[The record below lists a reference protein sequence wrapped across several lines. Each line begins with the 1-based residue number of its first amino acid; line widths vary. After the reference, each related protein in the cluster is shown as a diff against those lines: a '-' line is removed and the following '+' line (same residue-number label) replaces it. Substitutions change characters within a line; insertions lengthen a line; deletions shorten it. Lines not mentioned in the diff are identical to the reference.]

1 MRILLFVIVIVS
13 SIAQLHAQKQN
24 VYSGISTSRDPIMRH
39 KEAFFHAFVIYVES
53 QKAIVEDV
61 TLSFIREDTDTC
73 CVKIVSDTITD
84 SGEEI
89 ITISIGSG
97 SPLKYKYVRDLQG
110 TKSRVRDD
118 ILLNIEYLDDKSHS
132 VSEFYYS
139 YVVSLDVDGNESV
152 PLTKFHVI
160 SSSRPINNE

>member
-1 MRILLFVIVIVS
+1 
-13 SIAQLHAQKQN
+13 
-24 VYSGISTSRDPIMRH
+24 MRH
-39 KEAFFHAFVIYVES
+39 NEAFFHAFVAYVEN
-53 QKAIVEDV
+53 KKTIVEDV
-61 TLSFIREDTDTC
+61 TSAFIREDTDTC

-97 SPLKYKYVRDLQG
+97 SPLKYKYVRDRQG
-110 TKSRVRDD
+110 TNSRVRND

-160 SSSRPINNE
+160 SSSSSINNE

>member
-1 MRILLFVIVIVS
+1 MRTLLLIIVVVS
-13 SIAQLHAQKQN
+13 SMVQINAQERY
-24 VYSGISTSRDPIMRH
+24 VCCGVSVGRDPIMRH
-39 KEAFFHAFVIYVES
+39 NEAFFHAFVAFVES
-53 QKAIVEDV
+53 KKAIVEDV
-61 TLSFIREDTDTC
+61 TSSFIIEDTC

-89 ITISIGSG
+89 ITISIGCG

-110 TKSRVRDD
+110 TNSRVRDD
-118 ILLNIEYLDDKSHS
+118 TLLNIEYLDDKSHS

-139 YVVSLDVDGNESV
+139 YFVSLDVDGNESV

-160 SSSRPINNE
+160 SSSIPINNE